1 MSSSTASSGVP
12 GIGYLSGKAVK
23 WLGLQ
28 ILSGFATVQI
38 YRRQWV
44 IHRLAKQVENMPGER
59 RTEWIFKR
67 ERDINHKIEELFSYV
82 YRFATLESIIAVD

>member
-38 YRRQWV
+38 YRRQTCK
-44 IHRLAKQVENMPGER
+44 AGGEHAR
-59 RTEWIFKR
+59 RTAHGMDKR